1 MEKEIILKAQ
11 AGDSEACG
19 LIYTQMYKR
28 VYYLALRLT
37 NNSEDAE
44 DAAQETFISAFNA
57 LNGLENPEAFESW
70 LFQICSNRC
79 RNLLRKNSRLVALE
93 EDEEGNT
100 ILDDMV
106 DPNEALIPETA
117 MQDAEQRRLIM
128 DIVKALP
135 QDQKECVFLFYFSN
149 LSVKEIAE
157 ELNCSEGTVKS
168 RLNYARQKIKASVL
182 AIEKRDGI
190 RLHSLAPIGLLFAM
204 DFEVSAASISIP
216 ILETAGAAAV
226 GSAAVG
232 STAATTV
239 KTAAA
244 SALKTKII
252 AGVTA
257 AAVVAGGVGTYVAMK
272 QEPLSEPLPYVEFVD
287 ATMEHN
293 MHILLNIPA
302 EEPIL
307 QSDLS
312 DISAVFFIED
322 GMALMSDE
330 WILGW
335 LTEYGSLTETPDATC
350 YPLYSIEMM
359 APVEGTL
366 PVTNLTDL
374 QYIGSDA
381 LWIGVLV
388 SDTMVDME
396 TLENC
401 FPDCVVRN
409 TPTGGIKAPFTG
421 AEFWDENGATRVNE
435 DDQLSRLGSYGIIRN
450 PEYVAFSDSNME
462 LSMHILLE
470 VPNDKS
476 ITTYEMGQ
484 IRQLEFYEGHVDF
497 FNGHCWYQGNDF
509 LFTREPQTYDD
520 LKFLN
525 EEHLL
530 ISASTPDTIDKEAIL
545 AVRPDATFH
554 FFSEE

>member
-79 RNLLRKNSRLVALE
+79 RNLFRKNSRLVALE

-128 DIVKALP
+128 EIVKALP
-135 QDQKECVFLFYFSN
+135 QNQKECVFMFYFSG
-149 LSVKEIAE
+149 LGVKEIAE

-168 RLNYARQKIKASVL
+168 RLNYARQKIKDSVL

-190 RLHSLAPIGLLFAM
+190 RLHSFAPIALLFAM
-204 DFEVSAASISIP
+204 DFEITTASIAIP
-216 ILETAGAAAV
+216 ALEVAGAAA

-239 KTAAA
+239 KAAAA
-244 SALKTKII
+244 SALKTKVI

-257 AAVVAGGVGTYVAMK
+257 AAVAAGGVGAYVAVK
-272 QEPLSEPLPYVEFVD
+272 QEPLSEPSPYVEFVD
-287 ATMEHN
+287 AAMEHN
-293 MHILLNIPA
+293 IHILLNIPA
-302 EEPIL
+302 EQPIL

-312 DISAVFFIED
+312 EINAVFFVED
-322 GMALMSDE
+322 GMALMNDE
-330 WILGW
+330 WIFGW
-335 LTEYGSLTETPDATC
+335 LTESGSLTEDPDAAC

-359 APVEGTL
+359 APAEGTL
-366 PVTNLTDL
+366 PVTDLTDL

-381 LWIGVLV
+381 LWIGVLK
-388 SDTMVDME
+388 SDTGADME
-396 TLENC
+396 TLENL

-409 TPTGGIKAPFTG
+409 TSTGGIKAPFAG
-421 AEFWDENGATRVNE
+421 AEFWDENGATKVNE
-435 DDQLSRLGSYGIIRN
+435 EDQLSSLESYGIIRN
-450 PEYVAFSDSNME
+450 PEYAVFSDSNME

-470 VPNDKS
+470 VPSDKS
-476 ITTYEMGQ
+476 ITTYEME
-484 IRQLEFYEGHVDF
+484 RVCQLEFYEGNVDF
-497 FNGHCWYQGNDF
+497 FNGHCWYQGDDF
-509 LFTREPQTYDD
+509 SYTREPQIYDD
-520 LKFLN
+520 LKLLSK
-525 EEHLL
+525 EHLL
-530 ISASTPDTIDKEAIL
+530 ITASTPDAIDKEAIL
-545 AVRPDATFH
+545 AVRPDAMFH